1 METSVEPSVFAE
13 AYAAGMPPWVIG
25 APQPAVV
32 ELEAAGEIGGAVLD
46 PGCGTGEHTVLL
58 AERGYAVL
66 GLDAVPR
73 AIELAEAN
81 AAEHGV
87 DARFEVG
94 DAMDPPGGPYDTVV
108 DSALFHVFSAE
119 DQRRYARALHRACKP
134 GARVHVLALADVEP
148 ALGPV
153 VPESAFA
160 AAFTE
165 GWRLEAVRPS
175 SYRGVARGEHAEVF
189 GVADGELVDV
199 PAWLATAT
207 RL

>member
-1 METSVEPSVFAE
+1 MATSVERSVFAE
-13 AYAAGMPPWVIG
+13 IYAGGTPPWVIG
-25 APQPAVV
+25 EPQPAVV
-32 ELEAAGEIGGAVLD
+32 ELEAAGEITGAVLD
-46 PGCGTGEHTVLL
+46 PGCGTGEHTILL
-58 AERGYAVL
+58 AGKGYAVL

-81 AAEHGV
+81 AAARGV
-87 DARFEVG
+87 AARFEVG
-94 DAMDPPGGPYDTVV
+94 DAMDPPAGPYDTIV
-108 DSALFHVFSAE
+108 DSALFHVFDAE
-119 DQRRYARALHRACKP
+119 DQRRYARALHGACKP

-160 AAFTE
+160 AAFGD

-175 SYRGVARGEHAEVF
+175 SYRGVARGEHAEAF
-189 GVADGELVDV
+189 GVAEGELVDV